1 MNVTAPEEA
10 VYVFTIQGFAPE
22 LMRGVA
28 FRRDKHFKAAGKKIL
43 KCPYCGEDF
52 ETIDSTVKVQLSC
65 YTHKT
70 KVICD
75 RCIVCRICH
84 NAVGIIFAA

>member
-1 MNVTAPEEA
+1 MGTDVQEET
-10 VYVFTIQGFAPE
+10 VYIFTVQGYAPE
-22 LMRGVA
+22 LMRGLA
-28 FRRDKHFKAAGKKIL
+28 FRRDKHFKSAGKKIL

-52 ETIDSTVKVQLSC
+52 EAVDSTVKVRLSC
-65 YTHKT
+65 YTRKT